1 MSGESN
7 NQGKRASLDLF
18 VPPSETGS
26 GGGVDNDAKSYLEQR
41 RQKLQQYVREAKKA
55 QQTIDSIR
63 KTEEAINKVKKG

>member
-7 NQGKRASLDLF
+7 NQGKRSSLDLF
-18 VPPSETGS
+18 VPPSETSSS
-26 GGGVDNDAKSYLEQR
+26 GGDDNDAKSYLEQR

-63 KTEEAINKVKKG
+63 KTEEAINKVKKS